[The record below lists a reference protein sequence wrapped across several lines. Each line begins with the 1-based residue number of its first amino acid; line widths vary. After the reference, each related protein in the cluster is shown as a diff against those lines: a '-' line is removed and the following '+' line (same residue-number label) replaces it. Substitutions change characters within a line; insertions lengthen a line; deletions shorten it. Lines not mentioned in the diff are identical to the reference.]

1 MAKNEKR
8 GRIII
13 DRERC
18 KGCYLCVLACPNQM
32 IFISDRLNQQGY
44 YPAELK
50 EDNTTDKKCAAC
62 ATCATMCPDVAIE
75 VYRE

>member
-1 MAKNEKR
+1 MAKKT
-8 GRIII
+8 GTGFITI

-18 KGCYLCVLACPNQM
+18 KGCYLCIEVCPNKL

-44 YPAELK
+44 YPAEAK
-50 EDNTTDKKCAAC
+50 ENEKDGKGCKAC
-62 ATCATMCPDVAIE
+62 MMCSTICPDVAIE